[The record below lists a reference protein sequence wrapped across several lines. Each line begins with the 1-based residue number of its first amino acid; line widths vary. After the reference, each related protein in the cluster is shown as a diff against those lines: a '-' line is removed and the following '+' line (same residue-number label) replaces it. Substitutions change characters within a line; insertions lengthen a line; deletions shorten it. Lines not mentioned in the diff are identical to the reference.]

1 MHITG
6 IMQFQPAGL
15 ALLLG
20 HWLALWLGFYLIG
33 RRPRSQATLLAGL
46 AYLALATYLSSA
58 AILLALE
65 HFPNVMIWG
74 GVLCFNPFAPPLLLH
89 AFLRLTGSALPRER
103 AVLVG
108 LYALAALVYL
118 LSLDFT
124 LIYPWTPSE
133 PGAADAVNGVTGV
146 GPLYP
151 LLIVQT
157 AGTLALAAVVLERA
171 RRAVRREG
179 RRVPP
184 QLVWL
189 LAGAVLL
196 LTGSALL
203 FANAYLGSLAAE
215 GLLQLVVLAGEVLVA
230 VAVTRYPGLVEG
242 QLLRTD
248 LKASLL
254 GSLLAMAAFVA
265 LVLAAGAGPRVLLGV
280 GWFVLAVFLLRDD
293 LRELTD
299 RVFYG
304 SGERAARAGLRTAA
318 VSAGSGEPLDLAS
331 LSEHQ
336 AGELLAYLSSLDRAE
351 LGTARLE
358 GPNDPRL
365 HLLARDEFESVR
377 RALALPDDW
386 SARER
391 LDRQAIVAAVA
402 ERLEPRERQAL
413 GLKYL
418 GYSDKEMARL
428 MGVKP
433 GVPRSYLSAGKRKLG
448 LPAGAATMLFV
459 HFAGLVDDDAL
470 PLLDGGGR
478 AARAGG
484 ESDAACD
491 AEASA

>member
-1 MHITG
+1 VDVTG
-6 IMQFQPAGL
+6 IMQFQPAGF

-20 HWLALWLGFYLIG
+20 HWLSLWLGFYLIG

-65 HFPNVMIWG
+65 HFPHVMIWG

-108 LYALAALVYL
+108 LYTLAALVYV
-118 LSLDFT
+118 LSLDSA
-124 LIYPWTPSE
+124 LIYPWTPPQ
-133 PGAADAVNGVTGV
+133 PGAAEAVNGVVGI

-157 AGTLALAAVVLERA
+157 AGTLALAVLVLERA

-179 RRVPP
+179 RPVPR

-189 LAGAVLL
+189 LAGAVLI
-196 LTGSALL
+196 LTGSTLL
-203 FANAYLGSLAAE
+203 FANVYLGSFEAE
-215 GLLQLVVLAGEVLVA
+215 GLLQLVVLAGGILVA
-230 VAVTRYPGLVEG
+230 VAMARYPGLVEG

-265 LVLAAGAGPRVLLGV
+265 LVLVAGAGPRVLLGA

-293 LRELTD
+293 LRALAD

-318 VSAGSGEPLDLAS
+318 VSAGSSEPLDLGS

-336 AGELLAYLSSLDRAE
+336 TDELLTYLGSLDRAE
-351 LGTARLE
+351 LEAARLE
-358 GPNDPRL
+358 GPVDPRL
-365 HLLARDEFESVR
+365 DLLVRDEFEPVR
-377 RALALPDDW
+377 RALELPYGWD
-386 SARER
+386 ARDS
-391 LDRQAIVAAVA
+391 LDHRAIAAAVA

-459 HFAGLVDDDAL
+459 HFAGLVEDDAL
-470 PLLDGGGR
+470 PLLEGGGR
-478 AARAGG
+478 AAPA
-484 ESDAACD
+484 ELDADAVRD
-491 AEASA
+491 AEAPA